1 VFQGNVK
8 KKLVL
13 GDREALYVTTR
24 DKWRV
29 WLKRNHA
36 EKQGVWL
43 VFYKKHTGK
52 PSLPY
57 DAAVEE
63 ALCFGW
69 IDSQVNRLDDER
81 YIQKF
86 TPRKKNSTWSA
97 LNKKRV
103 QMMVRLG
110 RMAEAGLRA
119 IEEAKKNGSW
129 TRLDVVER
137 LDRVPPDLAKATAGN
152 AQARKHFS
160 KLPDSAKK
168 QFLWW
173 IESAKRAAT
182 REKRIKETVRLLSQ
196 GKTMSDYYYGRGR
209 K

>member
-1 VFQGNVK
+1 MITKIELDG
-8 KKLVL
+8 
-13 GDREALYVTTR
+13 REGLYVTTR
-24 DKWRV
+24 DEWRA
-29 WLKRNHA
+29 WLRKNHA
-36 EKQGVWL
+36 GKQGVWL

-57 DAAVEE
+57 DEAVEE

-86 TPRKKNSTWSA
+86 TQRKKNSTWSA

-103 QMMVRLG
+103 QKMVRLG
-110 RMAEAGLRA
+110 RMTEAGLRA
-119 IEEAKKNGSW
+119 VEEAKKNGSW
-129 TRLDVVER
+129 SKLDAVER
-137 LDRVPPDLAKATAGN
+137 LDRVPPDLVQAMTGN

-160 KLPDSAKK
+160 RLPASAKK

-182 REKRIKETVRLLSQ
+182 REKRVKETVKLLSQ
-196 GKTMSDYYYGRGR
+196 GKTMTDYYYGRG